1 MSAQDDLIAA
11 LEAFLASRGGT
22 TGGTT
27 TATPTREVGET
38 AADYMEK
45 RRAALAEEA
54 KRLREIE
61 RSSVRL
67 RDLEEQKLQLQKKRL
82 QFRREYEE
90 GFDDAALEKGLLAI
104 QKQNAG
110 IKSGTDAARRFLGVT
125 DQQNSLLSQMAVG
138 GKDFFEGFGQGLT
151 RALHPMNIATS
162 TIDKVVESTVYLAFE
177 QDKAIVSFN
186 KATGASGEF
195 DSTIRDL
202 ERSLF
207 TAGVSA
213 AEAGQSVQTLFLNVS
228 DFTEMSETQQTQ
240 LAETTAVLNE
250 LGVNAD
256 NTAKNLEFATRAL
269 GMTTTEATKLQ
280 RELFTFAQ
288 DLGVSADK
296 IAQDFQKFG
305 PQIAALG
312 SEGVDAFK
320 QLEMQAKATGFA
332 IEELVNITEQFN
344 KFDTAAQ
351 AVGKLNAMLGGPF
364 LNTLEMVNET
374 NPAKRM
380 ELLKNAVDRA
390 GLAFDDMDFYQ
401 RKAIASSMGL
411 NEQQLALLM
420 RGEFN
425 VGPPPKTAEE
435 LADLAKQ
442 TAQFNTV
449 MEELTQ
455 LGMAL
460 VISIGPVV
468 SGFKTFLQT
477 ISPLY
482 PLLEGLAYAVIP
494 VLISALYGMLP
505 PIGAITAAFLGVFA
519 ALTAIGVP
527 LVGVVL
533 YGLYQLTELLMPGS
547 GPVILGVIGL
557 TAAFYAL
564 GTALGVATGG
574 ILPLLG
580 LFVTMA
586 TYLFTKIAS
595 PGLIEILGLAAAAV
609 MLLPPAML
617 ALASSLII
625 ILPFLPLLGIAL
637 FGLSKM
643 LPSLA
648 VGFSVLAES
657 VTSVL
662 SDQFV
667 TNLQLMAVEVANIV
681 DSINEISATKAVAF
695 TATMAATTVA
705 TAATALAGGG
715 TSAVAPAATGVAATE
730 GAGGPP
736 PTININLSIDGSEFA
751 TVVNSVEVSRYNKG
765 TQSGMYNS
773 IIGMIE
779 QGFAKG

>member
-1 MSAQDDLIAA
+1 MSARDDLIAA
-11 LEAFLASRGGT
+11 LDAYIAG
-22 TGGTT
+22 TGGGR
-27 TATPTREVGET
+27 TAVRSPTPSPAGTPRSPTDRLDALQEEEDRLNELEAAGLRLRDIEAARLEIAKERAEIEREQGTLDDVR
-38 AADYMEK
+38 Y
-45 RRAALAEEA
+45 A
-54 KRLREIE
+54 KRL
-61 RSSVRL
+61 V
-67 RDLEEQKLQLQKKRL
+67 DLQAQEA
-82 QFRREYEE
+82 
-90 GFDDAALEKGLLAI
+90 GLES
-104 QKQNAG
+104 G
-110 IKSGTDAARRFLGVT
+110 IDAARRFAGIT
-125 DQQNSLLSQMAVG
+125 DQQNSIFAKMAAG
-138 GKDFFEGFGQGLT
+138 GDDFIKGFGKGLSSVAT
-151 RALHPMNIATS
+151 ATNITTS
-162 TIDKVVESTVYLAFE
+162 TIDKVVEATVALALE
-177 QDKAIVSFN
+177 QDQAVVNFRR
-186 KATGASGEF
+186 ATGASGEF
-195 DSTIRDL
+195 DDNIRTL

-213 AEAGQSVQTLFLNVS
+213 AEAGQSVQTLFLNVT
-228 DFTEMSETQQTQ
+228 DFTEMSEAQQAQ

-256 NTAKNLEFATRAL
+256 NTAQNLQFATKAL
-269 GMTTTEATKLQ
+269 GMTTTEATRLQ

-320 QLEMQAKATGFA
+320 QLEMQAKATGLA
-332 IEELVNITEQFN
+332 IDELVNITEQVN
-344 KFDTAAQ
+344 KIDTAAQ
-351 AVGKLNAMLGGPF
+351 AVGRLNAMLGGPF

-390 GLAFDDMDFYQ
+390 GLSFDQMDFYQ

-449 MEELTQ
+449 LEELKQ

-460 VISIGPVV
+460 AISIGPVI
-468 SGFKTFLQT
+468 SGFK
-477 ISPLY
+477 
-482 PLLEGLAYAVIP
+482 LLEGLAYAIIP

-505 PIGAITAAFLGVFA
+505 PIGAVTAAALGVGA
-519 ALTAIGVP
+519 AMTAIGVP

-547 GPVILGVIGL
+547 GPVILGIIGL
-557 TAAFYAL
+557 AVAFKAL
-564 GTALGVATGG
+564 GMAIGVATGG
-574 ILPLLG
+574 LVPILG
-580 LFVTMA
+580 LLVTLA

-625 ILPFLPLLGIAL
+625 ILPFLPLLGVAL

-648 VGFSVLAES
+648 VGFSILAES

-695 TATMAATTVA
+695 TATMAATTA
-705 TAATALAGGG
+705 ASAATALVGGG
-715 TSAVAPAATGVAATE
+715 AAAGPGAGETAPAAAG

-736 PTININLSIDGSEFA
+736 PVININLSIDGSEFA

-765 TQSGMYNS
+765 NQSTMYNS

>member
-1 MSAQDDLIAA
+1 MSARDDLIAA
-11 LEAFLASRGGT
+11 LDAYIAG
-22 TGGTT
+22 TGGGR
-27 TATPTREVGET
+27 TAVRSPTPSPAGTPPSPTDRLDALQEEEDRLNELEAAGLRLRDIEAARLEIAKERAEIEREQGTLDDVR
-38 AADYMEK
+38 Y
-45 RRAALAEEA
+45 A
-54 KRLREIE
+54 KRL
-61 RSSVRL
+61 V
-67 RDLEEQKLQLQKKRL
+67 DLQAQEA
-82 QFRREYEE
+82 
-90 GFDDAALEKGLLAI
+90 GLES
-104 QKQNAG
+104 G
-110 IKSGTDAARRFLGVT
+110 IDAARRFAGIT
-125 DQQNSLLSQMAVG
+125 DQQNSIFAKMAAG
-138 GKDFFEGFGQGLT
+138 GDDFIKGFGKGLSSVAT
-151 RALHPMNIATS
+151 ATNITTS
-162 TIDKVVESTVYLAFE
+162 TIDKVVEATVALALE
-177 QDKAIVSFN
+177 QDQAVVNFRR
-186 KATGASGEF
+186 ATGASGEF
-195 DSTIRDL
+195 ADNIRTL
-202 ERSLF
+202 ERSLI

-213 AEAGQSVQTLFLNVS
+213 AEAGQSVQTLFLNVT
-228 DFTEMSETQQTQ
+228 DFTEMSEAQQAQ

-256 NTAKNLEFATRAL
+256 NTAQNLQFATKAL
-269 GMTTTEATKLQ
+269 GMTTTEATRLQ

-320 QLEMQAKATGFA
+320 QLEMQAKATGLA
-332 IEELVNITEQFN
+332 IDELVNITEQFN

-351 AVGKLNAMLGGPF
+351 AVGRLNAMLGGPF

-390 GLAFDDMDFYQ
+390 GLSFDQMDFYQ

-449 MEELTQ
+449 LEELKQ

-460 VISIGPVV
+460 AISIGPVI

-482 PLLEGLAYAVIP
+482 PLLEGLAYAIIP

-505 PIGAITAAFLGVFA
+505 PIGAVTAAALGVGA
-519 ALTAIGVP
+519 AMTAIGVP

-547 GPVILGVIGL
+547 GPVILGIIGL
-557 TAAFYAL
+557 AVAFKAL
-564 GTALGVATGG
+564 GMAIGVATGG
-574 ILPLLG
+574 LVPILG
-580 LFVTMA
+580 LLVTLA

-625 ILPFLPLLGIAL
+625 ILPFLPLLGVAL

-648 VGFSVLAES
+648 VGFSILAES

-695 TATMAATTVA
+695 TATMAATTA
-705 TAATALAGGG
+705 ASAATALVGGG
-715 TSAVAPAATGVAATE
+715 AAAGPGAGETAPAAAG

-736 PTININLSIDGSEFA
+736 PVININLSIDGSEFA

-765 TQSGMYNS
+765 NQSTMYNS

>member
-27 TATPTREVGET
+27 TTTPTRDPLET
-38 AADYMEK
+38 DEK
-45 RRAALAEEA
+45 YEERRLKALQRREEEL
-54 KRLREIE
+54 KKEGDRLKEIE
-61 RSSVRL
+61 KSNIRL
-67 RDLEEQKLQLQKKRL
+67 RDLEEKKLELEKKRL
-82 QFRREYEE
+82 QLKRELGEIN
-90 GFDDAALEKGLLAI
+90 DAQLAAGLLAL
-104 QKQNAG
+104 QKQSAG
-110 IKSGTDAARRFLGVT
+110 IQSGTDAAKRFLGVT
-125 DQQNSLLSQMAVG
+125 DQQNSLLTQMAVG
-138 GKDFFEGFGQGLT
+138 GEEFFKGFGKGLT
-151 RALHPMNIATS
+151 RALDPMNVLSS
-162 TIDKVVESTVYLAFE
+162 TIDKVVEMTVFLALE

-195 DSTIRDL
+195 DSTIQNL

-207 TAGVSA
+207 TTGVSA

-228 DFTEMSETQQTQ
+228 DFTEMSGSQQEE
-240 LAETTAVLNE
+240 LAKTTAVLNE

-256 NTAKNLEFATRAL
+256 NTAKNLQFATRAL
-269 GMTTTEATKLQ
+269 GMTTTEATRLQ

-390 GLAFDDMDFYQ
+390 GLSFDDMDFYQ

-442 TAQFNTV
+442 TAQFNDV

-455 LGMAL
+455 IAR
-460 VISIGPVV
+460 
-468 SGFKTFLQT
+468 
-477 ISPLY
+477 
-482 PLLEGLAYAVIP
+482 GLA
-494 VLISALYGMLP
+494 IS
-505 PIGAITAAFLGVFA
+505 F
-519 ALTAIGVP
+519 
-527 LVGVVL
+527 
-533 YGLYQLTELLMPGS
+533 
-547 GPVILGVIGL
+547 GPVISMFKNFLQLLSPIAENLDFVAYGLGGYAVA
-557 TAAFYAL
+557 TAAASL
-564 GTALGVATGG
+564 ATSG
-574 ILPLLG
+574 
-580 LFVTMA
+580 
-586 TYLFTKIAS
+586 FT
-595 PGLIEILGLAAAAV
+595 
-609 MLLPPAML
+609 L
-617 ALASSLII
+617 ALAKNLLFGGLAI
-625 ILPFLPLLGIAL
+625 FLPLLGMLPEKLQTVAKVIAVVTGVVIAL
-637 FGLSKM
+637 GFALDKQGTALAATITFAGPAAVAMSGLATAEGAAAAASGPAAAG
-643 LPSLA
+643 LGSLA
-648 VGFSVLAES
+648 AAGTAAIPVMLALGAAVLGIGLGIGATIASVAMLINS
-657 VTSVL
+657 ISTL
-662 SDQFV
+662 
-667 TNLQLMAVEVANIV
+667 TTGLG
-681 DSINEISATKAVAF
+681 DSMT
-695 TATMAATTVA
+695 
-705 TAATALAGGG
+705 ATALAISEIVQSINELNTVKAIAFTAAMGPLA
-715 TSAVAPAATGVAATE
+715 AVAMSPVGLAATAVAAAAGPNTGEAAPAAAA

-736 PTININLSIDGSEFA
+736 PVININLSIDGSEFA
-751 TVVNSVEVSRYNKG
+751 TVVNSVEVSRHNNG
-765 TQSGMYNS
+765 NQSTMYNS